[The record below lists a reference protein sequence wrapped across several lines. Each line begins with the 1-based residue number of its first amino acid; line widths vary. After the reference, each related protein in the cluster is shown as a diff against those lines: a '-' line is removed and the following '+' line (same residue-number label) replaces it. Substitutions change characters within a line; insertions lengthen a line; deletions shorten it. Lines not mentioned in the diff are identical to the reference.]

1 MFESNYNFNVS
12 NIPINHAYQYT
23 KMIFLKKKI
32 LKLSYIQVIELL
44 YKYIVMFII
53 MTFDIKYQ
61 HIVPIWFNIL
71 IFCLIYRIMGQ
82 MRKIEIFKT
91 P

>member
-53 MTFDIKYQ
+53 INDIWYKISAYSTNLIQ
-61 HIVPIWFNIL
+61 YLNIL
-71 IFCLIYRIMGQ
+71 FNL
-82 MRKIEIFKT
+82 
-91 P
+91 